1 MPTALRLTAYCSLP
15 TAFWFMLSFEARRG
29 GEMADATD
37 LKSVDRKVVWVRLPP
52 SAPFISI
59 TYRLSSLPLHH
70 RTELTPLRISFL
82 FKLLR
87 KIAS

>member
-1 MPTALRLTAYCSLP
+1 MPTALRFTAYCSLP

-52 SAPFISI
+52 SAPM
-59 TYRLSSLPLHH
+59 HH
-70 RTELTPLRISFL
+70 SVFPMPQLRTQPFPDKSVAANTVQ
-82 FKLLR
+82 
-87 KIAS
+87 